1 MLKLKSPHFL
11 FPFLMALITALTMS
25 AAMILIVNTGWVDQ
39 FMFVWMRSFAVAF
52 WIAFPVVFFL
62 SPFVH
67 DLVKK
72 ICNIKEPKK

>member
-1 MLKLKSPHFL
+1 
-11 FPFLMALITALTMS
+11 MALITALTMS
-25 AAMILIVNTGWVDQ
+25 AAMIIIVNIGWVDE